1 MRAYIDSS
9 VLLRIIL
16 GQPGALPEWASIRVG
31 LASRLI
37 EVECLRTLD
46 CLRLRQKLNDRQVA
60 SARAAVFDHLAAM
73 GLIELTPAVLSRAG
87 APFPTVLS
95 TLDAL
100 HLATALEWVNQ
111 SGEPIVMATHDLA
124 LGQCAR
130 ALGMPAIGC

>member
-1 MRAYIDSS
+1 MRTYIDSS

-16 GQPGALPEWASIRVG
+16 GQPDALPEWSSIRDG

-60 SARAAVFDHLAAM
+60 RARAAVFDHLAAM

-100 HLATALEWVNQ
+100 HLATALEWVDQ

-130 ALGMPAIGC
+130 ALGLPAIGC

>member
-1 MRAYIDSS
+1 MTTYIDSS

-16 GQPGALPEWASIRVG
+16 GQPGALPEWPSIRDG
-31 LASRLI
+31 LSSRLI

-46 CLRLRQKLNDRQVA
+46 CLRLRQKLSDQQLS
-60 SARAAVFDHLAAM
+60 SARAAVFDHLA
-73 GLIELTPAVLSRAG
+73 GLSLIDLAPVVLARAG

-100 HLATALEWVNQ
+100 HLATALEWMNQ
-111 SGEPIVMATHDLA
+111 SSAPLVMATHDLA

-130 ALGMPAIGC
+130 ALGMSAIGC